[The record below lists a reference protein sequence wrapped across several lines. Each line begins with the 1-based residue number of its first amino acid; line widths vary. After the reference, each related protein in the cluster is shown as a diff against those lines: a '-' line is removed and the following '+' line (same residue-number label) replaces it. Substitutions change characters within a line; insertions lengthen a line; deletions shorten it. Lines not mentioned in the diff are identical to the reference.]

1 MKKVLI
7 IRFSSIGDIV
17 LTTPIIRCVKQQ
29 MQDVEIHYLTKKTFA
44 GLLINNP
51 YISKVHCL
59 EANLN
64 DTIDILQKE
73 NFDCIIDLHK
83 NIRTFRVKMK
93 MKVPSFTFNKL
104 NIEKWLLVKLK
115 INVLPKVHIVDRYF
129 KAVKSLG
136 VVNDTKGLDYFI
148 DEKDKV
154 TSLPENFQKGYIAI
168 VTGGK
173 HNTKQIPENILIKIC
188 NNINTPIILLGGK
201 EDFDKTE
208 LVRTK
213 STNKYIMNAC
223 GSYNINQSAS
233 IIEQAAKVITGDT
246 GLMHIAAAFTKE
258 IISLWGNTV
267 PEFGMY
273 PYLPKGE
280 ENKST
285 IMEVKGLSC
294 RPCSKLG
301 YDKCPIK
308 HFNCMNLINID
319 TIINTINNK

>member
-1 MKKVLI
+1 MACSKCQESIDYYNKFQQETNELI
-7 IRFSSIGDIV
+7 KF
-17 LTTPIIRCVKQQ
+17 L
-29 MQDVEIHYLTKKTFA
+29 QDSNSTY
-44 GLLINNP
+44 N
-51 YISKVHCL
+51 
-59 EANLN
+59 
-64 DTIDILQKE
+64 
-73 NFDCIIDLHK
+73 
-83 NIRTFRVKMK
+83 
-93 MKVPSFTFNKL
+93 
-104 NIEKWLLVKLK
+104 
-115 INVLPKVHIVDRYF
+115 
-129 KAVKSLG
+129 
-136 VVNDTKGLDYFI
+136 KGLDYFI

-154 TSLPENFQKGYIAI
+154 NSLPETFQKGYIAI

-173 HNTKQIPENILIKIC
+173 HVTKQIPENILIKIC

-213 STNKYIMNAC
+213 STNKDIMNAC

-246 GLMHIAAAFTKE
+246 GLMHIAAAFKKE

-301 YDKCPIK
+301 YDKCPIQ

>member
-29 MQDVEIHYLTKKTFA
+29 MDDVEIHYLTKKSFA

-59 EANLN
+59 ETNLN

-93 MKVPSFTFNKL
+93 LKVPSFTFNKL
-104 NIEKWLLVKLK
+104 NVEKWLLVKLK
-115 INVLPKVHIVDRYF
+115 INILPKIHIVDRYF

-136 VVNDTKGLDYFI
+136 IVNDNKGLDYFI

-154 TSLPENFQKGYIAI
+154 TSLPDNFQKAYIAI

-173 HNTKQIPENILIKIC
+173 HITKQIPENILIKIC
-188 NNINTPIILLGGK
+188 NNLNTPIILLGGK
-201 EDFDKTE
+201 EDFNKTE
-208 LVRTK
+208 MVRTK
-213 STNKYIMNAC
+213 STNKDIMNAC

-246 GLMHIAAAFTKE
+246 GLMHIAAAFKKE

-273 PYLPKGE
+273 PYFPKGE

-301 YDKCPIK
+301 YDKCPIQ
-308 HFNCMNLINID
+308 HFNCMNQIDID

>member
-1 MKKVLI
+1 ME
-7 IRFSSIGDIV
+7 
-17 LTTPIIRCVKQQ
+17 
-29 MQDVEIHYLTKKTFA
+29 DVEIHYLTKKTFA

-93 MKVPSFTFNKL
+93 LKVPSFTFNKL
-104 NIEKWLLVKLK
+104 NVEKWLLVKLK

-136 VVNDTKGLDYFI
+136 VVNDNKGLDYFI

-154 TSLPENFQKGYIAI
+154 NSLPETFQKGYIAI

-213 STNKYIMNAC
+213 STNKDIMNAC

-246 GLMHIAAAFTKE
+246 GLMHIAAAFKKE

-301 YDKCPIK
+301 YDKCPIQ

>member
-29 MQDVEIHYLTKKTFA
+29 MDDVEIHYLTKKSFA

-59 EANLN
+59 ETNLN
-64 DTIDILQKE
+64 DTIEILQKE
-73 NFDCIIDLHK
+73 NFNCIIDLHK

-93 MKVPSFTFNKL
+93 LKVPSFTFNKL
-104 NIEKWLLVKLK
+104 NVEKWLLVKLK
-115 INVLPKVHIVDRYF
+115 INILPKIHIVDRYF

-136 VVNDTKGLDYFI
+136 IVNDNKGLDYFI

-154 TSLPENFQKGYIAI
+154 TSLPENFQKAYIAI

-173 HNTKQIPENILIKIC
+173 HVTKQIPENILIKIC
-188 NNINTPIILLGGK
+188 NNLNTPIILLGGK

-208 LVRTK
+208 MVRTK
-213 STNKYIMNAC
+213 STNKDIMNAC

-246 GLMHIAAAFTKE
+246 GLMHIAAAFKKE

-273 PYLPKGE
+273 PYFPKGE

-301 YDKCPIK
+301 YDKCPIQ
-308 HFNCMNLINID
+308 HFNCMNQIDID

>member
-1 MKKVLI
+1 ME
-7 IRFSSIGDIV
+7 
-17 LTTPIIRCVKQQ
+17 
-29 MQDVEIHYLTKKTFA
+29 DVEIHYLTKKTFA

-59 EANLN
+59 ETNLN

-93 MKVPSFTFNKL
+93 LKVPSFTFNKL
-104 NIEKWLLVKLK
+104 NVEKWLLVKLK

-136 VVNDTKGLDYFI
+136 VVNDNKGLDYFI

-154 TSLPENFQKGYIAI
+154 NSLPETFQKGYIAI

-213 STNKYIMNAC
+213 STNKDIMNAC

-246 GLMHIAAAFTKE
+246 GLMHIAAAFKKE

-273 PYLPKGE
+273 PYFPKGE

-294 RPCSKLG
+294 RPCSKLC
-301 YDKCPIK
+301 YNKCPIQ
-308 HFNCMNLINID
+308 HFNCMNLIDID

>member
-1 MKKVLI
+1 M
-7 IRFSSIGDIV
+7 D
-17 LTTPIIRCVKQQ
+17 
-29 MQDVEIHYLTKKTFA
+29 DVEIHYLTKKSFA

-59 EANLN
+59 ETNLN
-64 DTIDILQKE
+64 DTIEILQKE

-93 MKVPSFTFNKL
+93 LKVPSFTFNKL
-104 NIEKWLLVKLK
+104 NVEKWLLVKLK
-115 INVLPKVHIVDRYF
+115 INILPKIHIVDRYF

-136 VVNDTKGLDYFI
+136 VVNDNKGLDYFI

-154 TSLPENFQKGYIAI
+154 ISLPEAFQKAYIAI

-173 HNTKQIPENILIKIC
+173 HVTKQIPENILINIC
-188 NNINTPIILLGGK
+188 NTINTPIILLGGK

-213 STNKYIMNAC
+213 STNKDIMNAC

-246 GLMHIAAAFTKE
+246 GLMHIAAAFKKE

-273 PYLPKGE
+273 PYFPKGE

-301 YDKCPIK
+301 YDKCPIQ
-308 HFNCMNLINID
+308 HFNCMNQIDID